1 MKRVA
6 LVSLMKR
13 QSNNERGFTLIEMLL
28 VLTIVGVMTSA
39 VLQVSFDQ
47 IQRQTYKKTTNQ
59 IELAIRM
66 AQLMAM
72 EGQQI
77 IYCEVVNETQ
87 FIIRK
92 RPFDEPYYT
101 QDLPAGMKMRITTER
116 GRLQFQ
122 PSGNVTQMGKIYF
135 FLNDE
140 RLFYTINLGK
150 GRFLLY
156 E

>member
-1 MKRVA
+1 MV
-6 LVSLMKR
+6 LVSLTKC

-39 VLQVSFDQ
+39 VLHFSFDQ
-47 IQRQTYKKTTNQ
+47 MQRQTYRKTTNQ

-66 AQLMAM
+66 AQMMAM
-72 EGQQI
+72 EGQHI
-77 IYCEVVNETQ
+77 IYCEVFNETK
-87 FIIRK
+87 FIIRR
-92 RPFDEPYYT
+92 RPFEEPYYT
-101 QDLPAGMKMRITTER
+101 QDLPEGMKMHITTER

-122 PSGNVTQMGKIYF
+122 PNGNVTQIGKIYF
-135 FLNDE
+135 YLNEE

>member
-1 MKRVA
+1 MKQ
-6 LVSLMKR
+6 LISYLMRKFH
-13 QSNNERGFTLIEMLL
+13 NERGFTLIEMLL
-28 VLTIVGVMTSA
+28 VLTIFSVITSA
-39 VLQVSFDQ
+39 VLHFSFDQ

-66 AQLMAM
+66 AQMMAR
-72 EGQQI
+72 EGQHV
-77 IYCEVVNETQ
+77 IYCEVFNETR
-87 FIIRK
+87 FIIR
-92 RPFDEPYYT
+92 RTPFDEPYYT
-101 QDLPAGMKMRITTER
+101 QDLPEGMKMSITTER